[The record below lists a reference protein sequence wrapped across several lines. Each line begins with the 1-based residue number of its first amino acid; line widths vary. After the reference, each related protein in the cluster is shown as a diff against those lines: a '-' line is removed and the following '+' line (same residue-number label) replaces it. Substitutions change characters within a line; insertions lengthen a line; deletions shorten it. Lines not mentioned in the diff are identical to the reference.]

1 MFKHRLP
8 KNWNSTMS
16 KIYQLKITLRDSK
29 PPIWRQVLVDGSI
42 NLYELHEIIQ
52 TAMGWT
58 DIHLHQFIIDEEY
71 YTIPDPYAIRPLKDE
86 RHFRLNQIAPEEKTE
101 FIYEYDFGDSWEHQ
115 ILVEKIFDPD
125 PDTSYPVCIKG
136 KRACPPEDVGGVWGY
151 EEFLEAMGDSDNPR
165 HQDILEWWGESFD
178 PEAFDLEE
186 INLELQQLK

>member
-1 MFKHRLP
+1 
-8 KNWNSTMS
+8 MS

-52 TAMGWT
+52 IAMGWT
-58 DIHLHQFIIDEEY
+58 DSHLHQFIIDEEY
-71 YTIPDPYAIRPLKDE
+71 YIIPDPYAIRPLKDE
-86 RHFRLNQIAPEEKTE
+86 RRFRLNQITSEVKTE

-115 ILVEKIFDPD
+115 ILVEKIFNPD
-125 PDTSYPVCIKG
+125 SDILYPVCIKG

-151 EEFLEAMGDSDNPR
+151 EELLEAMGDSDNPR

-178 PEAFDLEE
+178 PETFDLEE
-186 INLELQQLK
+186 INLEFQQLK